1 MTANTITTA
10 DNTMKN
16 LIKLIIALA
25 MLAWFFAPRDNA
37 DQQRETYTVA
47 MLASNDAIND
57 PSPQ

>member
-1 MTANTITTA
+1 
-10 DNTMKN
+10 MKN

-25 MLAWFFAPRDNA
+25 VLAWFFAPRDNA